1 MSKKVYSEE
10 NIKAI
15 ADKLREKLNT
25 EIKYKLKEMPAAI
38 DVVFEKGKEAVKLI
52 RFYIEG
58 DDFYAISGMS
68 WRNRADFPDGCI
80 SITDDDK
87 VMAYTGEILAKPDD
101 IIIDDSSYSLIYY
114 FTFNSDL
121 NSDLIPYTG
130 EPTWDYWVT
139 TDFNTLGFRCEDG
152 FVLTSDGKKLYQC
165 SSGLMYDDIS
175 NNIVTPDSYIDST
188 YPYGANFI
196 DTCIVDTFPYTI
208 SFISGMTWQ
217 DLADDFGDASP
228 VSIQEGAVCVSDT
241 ELHYEDVKV
250 LPTDKIIADGSYTV
264 YTPDVV

>member
-38 DVVFEKGKEAVKLI
+38 DVVFEKGKEAIKLI

-87 VMAYTGEILAKPDD
+87 VMAYTGEIFAKPDD
-101 IIIDDSSYSLIYY
+101 IIIDDSSYSQVYY
-114 FTFNSDL
+114 FTLDGDL
-121 NSDLIPYTG
+121 FPYTG

-139 TDFNTLGFRCEDG
+139 TDFNTLGLSCEDG
-152 FVLTSDGKKLYQC
+152 FVITSDGRKVY
-165 SSGLMYDDIS
+165 SHSTGDSYDDIS
-175 NNIVTPDSYIDST
+175 INGGIVTPDGYIDST
-188 YPYGANFI
+188 YEYSADFI
-196 DTCIVDTFPYTI
+196 DTCTLDDYVI

-217 DLADDFGDASP
+217 DLADISAGSP
-228 VSIQEGAVCVSDT
+228 VSIQDGAVHTTYYNADA
-241 ELHYEDVKV
+241 ELYYEDVKV
-250 LPTDKIIADGSYTV
+250 LPTDKIIAGGSYTL
-264 YTPDVV
+264 YTPDDV